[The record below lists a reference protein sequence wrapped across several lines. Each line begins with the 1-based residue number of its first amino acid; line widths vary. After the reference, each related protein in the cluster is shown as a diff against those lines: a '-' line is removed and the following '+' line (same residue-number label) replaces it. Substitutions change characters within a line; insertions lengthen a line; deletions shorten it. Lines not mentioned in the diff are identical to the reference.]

1 MSDLTAMIIDGN
13 SMANRAFYALPLLS
27 NNQGMYTNAVYGFA
41 MMLQKVLQEY
51 QPDYLLVAFDR
62 HEPTFRNLEYA
73 DYKGTRQK
81 SPPELIGQL
90 SLLHDL
96 LDAWQIA
103 WLEKAGF
110 EADDLLGCLSYQFN
124 AAGIKTLLVTGDRDA
139 YQLIT
144 PNTSVLY
151 TQKRG
156 VSDLQIVDAHSVEEQ
171 YSLAPLQLIDV
182 KALMGDASDNIPGVP
197 AIGEKTALRLIQTYG
212 SLAATLEH
220 AEEIKEKKVR
230 ENLILYRDQALLSY
244 RLAKID
250 CSVSIDQKI
259 EEWKRQ
265 TPNIQ
270 TLRSFY
276 TKYDLRSLL
285 AKLPEEEPQVSL
297 LDPQEASLADLKLQ
311 QIDSVTTLSLLQKQ
325 KLIALSAREEP
336 GLLAGSYLSL
346 AFLTDQAETYLYQ
359 ADDDAALTKIVDC
372 LVRQNFTVWDKKSL
386 SHLLHRSFP
395 LAGDAM
401 LQAYLIDPGQKLSLE
416 SFAASVFPDQPLP
429 KSDSL
434 LLKELQQLQ
443 LLIPWL
449 DQALSER
456 DLTSLYRKI
465 ELPLAD
471 VLYQMET
478 RGIGVHIDV
487 LQELNRDY
495 QVQMDHLQEQI
506 WQMAG
511 QHFNINSPKQM
522 GQILFEKLGL
532 AGGKKTKSGFSTDAE
547 ALELLVGQH
556 KIIGLILSY
565 RTLSKLQGT
574 YLEGI
579 IPLVSS
585 ADHCLHTTYNQAVT
599 ATGRLS
605 SSDPNLQNIP
615 TRSEEGRIIRK
626 AFFPTQRGWRLISAD
641 YSQIEL
647 RILAHLSQDE
657 AFVDAYRKD
666 QDIHRR
672 TAAEVFNTPF
682 EQVTSLQRNRAKAV
696 NFGIVYGISDYG
708 LATQLRI
715 SRAEAKI
722 YIERFF
728 EEFPA
733 IHLYQD
739 KLIAEAKLNGY
750 VTTLFQRRR
759 YLPELQDRNY
769 NLRSFGERAALNTPI
784 QGSAADLIKVAMLRL
799 QQAMQKEKLQGRI
812 LLQVHDELV
821 CETPPEEEATLKQIM
836 RDAMEN
842 AMQLI
847 VPIKVDLSSG
857 DNWYDLQK

>member
-27 NNQGMYTNAVYGFA
+27 NNQGMFTNAVYGFA
-41 MMLQKVLQEY
+41 MMLQKVAEEY

-62 HEPTFRNLEYA
+62 HEPTFRHLEYA

-81 SPPELIGQL
+81 SPAELIGQL

-103 WLEKAGF
+103 WLEKTGF
-110 EADDLLGCLSYQFN
+110 EADDLLGSLSRQFN
-124 AAGIKTLLVTGDRDA
+124 SAGIQTLLVTGDRDA

-156 VSDLQIVDAHSVEEQ
+156 VSDLQIVDLGSVEQQ
-171 YSLAPLQLIDV
+171 YGLEPLQLIDV

-197 AIGEKTALRLIQTYG
+197 AIGEKTALRLIKEYG

-220 AEEIKEKKVR
+220 SAEIKEKKVR
-230 ENLILYRDQALLSY
+230 ENLMLYRDQALLSY

-250 CSVSIDQKI
+250 CSVDLNLEIA
-259 EEWKRQ
+259 EWKRQ
-265 TPNIQ
+265 APNIAV
-270 TLRSFY
+270 LRSFY

-285 AKLPEEEPQVSL
+285 AKLPEEEPQISLIDPLEPALADQKVKQIESSMLISL
-297 LDPQEASLADLKLQ
+297 LL
-311 QIDSVTTLSLLQKQ
+311 KQ
-325 KLIALSAREEP
+325 KIIALAAREEP

-346 AFLTDQAETYLYQ
+346 AFLTDQTEIYLYQ
-359 ADDDAALTKIVDC
+359 ADDDAALTKIVDL

-386 SHLLHRSFP
+386 SHLLHRNFP
-395 LAGDAM
+395 LAEDAM
-401 LQAYLIDPGQKLSLE
+401 LQAYLINPGQKLSLNT
-416 SFAASVFPDQPLP
+416 FDASAFPDQPLP
-429 KSDSL
+429 QSGSL
-434 LLKELQQLQ
+434 LLTELYQLQ
-443 LLIPWL
+443 RLIPWL
-449 DQALSER
+449 NHALSER

-465 ELPLAD
+465 ELPLVN

-478 RGIGVHIDV
+478 RGIGVRIDV

-495 QVQMDHLQEQI
+495 QAQLECLQEQI

-532 AGGKKTKSGFSTDAE
+532 AGGKKTKSGFSTNAE
-547 ALELLVGQH
+547 SLELLADQH
-556 KIIGLILSY
+556 EIIALILAY

-574 YLEGI
+574 YLQGI

-585 ADHCLHTTYNQAVT
+585 SDHCLHTTYNQAVT

-672 TAAEVFNTPF
+672 TAAEVFDIPF

-708 LATQLRI
+708 LATQLHI

-728 EEFPA
+728 EEFPG

-739 KLIAEAKLNGY
+739 QLIAEAKLNGY

-799 QQAMQKEKLQGRI
+799 QEVMEAEKLQGRI

-821 CETPPEEEATLKQIM
+821 CETPPEEEAVLKQIM
-836 RDAMEN
+836 RDTMEN

>member
-1 MSDLTAMIIDGN
+1 MSSLTAMIIDGN

-27 NNQGMYTNAVYGFA
+27 NNQGIYTNAVHGFA
-41 MMLQKVLQEY
+41 MMLQKIEQEY

-62 HEPTFRNLEYA
+62 HEPTFRHLEYA
-73 DYKGTRQK
+73 EYKGTRQK

-110 EADDLLGCLSYQFN
+110 EADDLLGCLSCRFN

-144 PNTSVLY
+144 ADTSVLY

-156 VSDLQIVDAHSVEEQ
+156 VSDLEIVDATRVEQQ
-171 YSLAPLQLIDV
+171 YGLKPQQLIDV

-212 SLAATLEH
+212 SLAAVLEH
-220 AEEIKEKKVR
+220 AAEMKEKKVR
-230 ENLILYRDQALLSY
+230 ENLLLYRDQALLSY

-250 CSVSIDQKI
+250 CAVELEQPL
-259 EEWKRQ
+259 EAWKRQ
-265 TPNIQ
+265 PANLAA
-270 TLRSFY
+270 LRTFF

-285 AKLPEEEPQVSL
+285 AKLPPAEMQISL
-297 LDPQEASLADLKLQ
+297 LEPTENPLPLLKSKPADSQ
-311 QIDSVTTLSLLQKQ
+311 TIISLLQKQ
-325 KLIALSAREEP
+325 KLIALSAKEEP

-346 AFLTDQAETYLYQ
+346 AFLTEQGESYLYQ
-359 ADDDAALTKIVDC
+359 ADEDAALTRISD
-372 LVRQNFTVWDKKSL
+372 LLTEQRFTVWDKKQL
-386 SHLLHRSFP
+386 SHLLQRSFP
-395 LAGDAM
+395 LAEDAM
-401 LQAYLIDPGQKLSLE
+401 LQAYLINPGQKLSLD
-416 SFAASVFPDQPLP
+416 SVAAAAFPDHPCAQ
-429 KSDSL
+429 SDSPL
-434 LLKELQQLQ
+434 TTELQQLQ
-443 LLIPWL
+443 RLLPWL
-449 DQALSER
+449 QQVLQER
-456 DLTSLYRKI
+456 SLTALYRDI

-471 VLYQMET
+471 LLYHMET
-478 RGIGVHIDV
+478 RGIGVHIEV

-495 QVQMDHLQEQI
+495 QSQMDHLQEQI
-506 WQMAG
+506 WQLAG
-511 QHFNINSPKQM
+511 QQFNLNSPKQL

-547 ALELLVGQH
+547 ALELLVDQH
-556 KIIGLILSY
+556 EIIALLLTY

-574 YLEGI
+574 YLQGMM
-579 IPLVSS
+579 PLVSA
-585 ADHCLHTTYNQAVT
+585 ADQCLHTTYNQAVT

-626 AFFPTQRGWRLISAD
+626 AFFPTQKGWRLVSAD

-657 AFVDAYRKD
+657 AFIDAYRQD

-682 EQVTSLQRNRAKAV
+682 EQVSSLQRNRAKAV

-708 LATQLRI
+708 LATQLHIR
-715 SRAEAKI
+715 RAEAKV
-722 YIERFF
+722 YIDRFF

-733 IHLYQD
+733 IHRYQD
-739 KLIAEAKLNGY
+739 QLIAEAKQNGY

-784 QGSAADLIKVAMLRL
+784 QGSAADLIKVAMLHL
-799 QQAMQKEKLQGRI
+799 QQAIEKEKLQGRI

-821 CETPPEEEATLKQIM
+821 CETPPEEEAALKRIM
-836 RDAMEN
+836 RETMEN

-847 VPIKVDLSSG
+847 VPIKVELSSG
-857 DNWYDLQK
+857 DNWYDLH